1 MEELG
6 LDEKIKRYDVLEC
19 WAEVVGDRIAGV
31 SKAEFMTQD
40 GKLVVRVSQAPWR
53 NELLFLKKELIA
65 KINSRMKREIV
76 NDIVFR

>member
-1 MEELG
+1 
-6 LDEKIKRYDVLEC
+6 
-19 WAEVVGDRIAGV
+19 
-31 SKAEFMTQD
+31 
-40 GKLVVRVSQAPWR
+40 VRVSQAPWR